1 MNELE
6 AIRRKKM
13 MELMKQL
20 EQKKK
25 LEERKKEASK
35 NIEDKRTQLLKYL
48 IDEEGYAYLQELRK
62 TKAYL
67 AREIEDIII
76 GLYLRGMLQK
86 RVTRIVVRRLERELS
101 GEGPNIY
108 IKRRG
113 DDIVEFGNLLKKKL
127 TDE

>member
-48 IDEEGYAYLQELRK
+48 IDEEGYAYKNYVKQ
-62 TKAYL
+62 
-67 AREIEDIII
+67 
-76 GLYLRGMLQK
+76 
-86 RVTRIVVRRLERELS
+86 RL
-101 GEGPNIY
+101 
-108 IKRRG
+108 
-113 DDIVEFGNLLKKKL
+113 
-127 TDE
+127 T